1 MPYITEIKAD
11 DALNAAAQH
20 FATTCD
26 TNKVVLGLTVPDL
39 AEIAGA
45 AVAFGTSLTTLAD
58 AKALAE
64 GARESKDVQRT
75 ATKAIISKWAKT
87 FRANP
92 AVPDGLLTT
101 LQVAPHIPSGVKTPP
116 TVPLGLDVM
125 SDGNGNIKITWK
137 RNGNI
142 RNTQFI
148 IQYRTGPAEPWVQ
161 LGTSLKRTF
170 DTTWTPGVY
179 VAYRVIATRRGLS
192 SPASNAYVMWD
203 GESEVTLKLAA

>member
-11 DALNAAAQH
+11 DALNSAAQH

-26 TNKVVLGLTVPDL
+26 ANKVVLGLTTANL

-45 AVAFGTSLTTLAD
+45 VVAFGTSLTALAD

-64 GARESKDVQRT
+64 GARETKDVQRT
-75 ATKAIISKWAKT
+75 ATKAILSKWAKT

-116 TVPLGLDVM
+116 TVPLGLSAM
-125 SDGNGNIKITWK
+125 SDGNGNIKLTWK

-142 RNTQFI
+142 QNTQFV
-148 IQYRTGPAEPWVQ
+148 IQYRTAPTEPWVQ

-179 VAYRVIATRRGLS
+179 VAYRVFATRRGLS
-192 SPASNAYVMWD
+192 SAATTPFVLWD